1 MQAQVF
7 QEFLSDHQQ
16 VRDALQRAS
25 EAAPAKSFGL
35 VTDMAAL
42 VLLFP
47 VVRFIVIDIGLPWL
61 TTLKKYSEVERRR
74 VEAWIDRHAQD
85 HGLDPDELEVTSRK
99 LMQELEQT
107 NGVDAR
113 GQWQRLQ
120 ELLKTEPND

>member
-85 HGLDPDELEVTSRK
+85 HGLDPDELEAASRK

-120 ELLKTEPND
+120 ELLKTESND